1 MANAHRIGG
10 TMPPAREARTQARK
24 LWDAGAAA
32 DPGLLN
38 EARVLHIE
46 ANLCCVDQ
54 RFSEARKLLSEA
66 MRLDYPG
73 MAAPLLYTEA
83 RVFEGMGDLRQ
94 AAAALERASSLV
106 NAKKEPR
113 LALSISF
120 QLLVILCLE
129 GRAEEAKEKLP
140 DIRSAAERQHK
151 ELDLLRVVWLE
162 GVVASGLGH
171 YDEAESRLDQVRRD
185 LAHRGIAYDCALVTL
200 ELAVVLLAAN
210 RGEEVCSLAGHLV
223 WIFRSQEVHG
233 NALAA
238 LRLFHEAAQ
247 NQKVTIDFTRRVL
260 RFLYRAQHNP
270 ELRLEEEAG
279 TDLDA
284 PADRP

>member
-1 MANAHRIGG
+1 
-10 TMPPAREARTQARK
+10 MPPAREAMIRAKK

-46 ANLCCVDQ
+46 ANLCCADQ
-54 RFSEARKLLSEA
+54 RFSEAMKLLSEA
-66 MRLDYPG
+66 MRLDHPG

-94 AAAALERASSLV
+94 AAAALEKASALV
-106 NAKKEPR
+106 NAKQEPR

-120 QLLVILCLE
+120 QLLVNLCLE
-129 GRAEEAKEKLP
+129 GRAAEAKPKLR
-140 DIRSAAERQHK
+140 DIRTAAEAQNK

-162 GVVASGLGH
+162 GMVASGLGQ
-171 YDEAESRLDQVRRD
+171 YDEAESRLDQVRRE
-185 LAHRGIAYDCALVTL
+185 LARREIAYDCALVTL
-200 ELAVVLLAAN
+200 ELAVVLLSEN
-210 RGEEVCSLAGHLV
+210 RTEEVCSLAGNLI
-223 WIFRSQEVHG
+223 WIFRSQQVQG

-238 LRLFHEAAQ
+238 LRLFCEGAKRQTATV
-247 NQKVTIDFTRRVL
+247 NFTRRVL
-260 RFLYRAQHNP
+260 RFLYRAQGNP

-279 TDLDA
+279 AELDA